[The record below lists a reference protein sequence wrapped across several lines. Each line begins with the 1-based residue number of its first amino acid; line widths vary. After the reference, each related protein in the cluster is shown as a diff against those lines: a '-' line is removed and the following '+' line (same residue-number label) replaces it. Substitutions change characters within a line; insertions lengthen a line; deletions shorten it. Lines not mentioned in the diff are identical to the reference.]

1 MHRRENNT
9 ALRFLTE
16 EEGKKIRKVIEANW
30 SLHLPESD
38 LAINTGLR
46 KGSQY
51 SLTRDM
57 VDFRSRM
64 LNVPRTKNEEPIN
77 VPLNNAAV
85 AALRVA
91 HSRGEGKGRV
101 FQSAKTGAPLENGRH
116 WFDDA
121 VAEGHIKNFRWHD
134 LRHTYARRLR
144 MKGAP
149 LEDVADLL
157 GHKSLWMTRRVRAFG
172 SQQADTSPKD
182 ASTDGS
188 QVVVQ

>member
-1 MHRRENNT
+1 MHCRENNT

-77 VPLNNAAV
+77 VPLNDAAV
-85 AALRVA
+85 AALGVA
-91 HSRGEGKGRV
+91 HSRGEGRGRV

-157 GHKSLWMTRRVRAFG
+157 RHKSLWMTRR
-172 SQQADTSPKD
+172 
-182 ASTDGS
+182 
-188 QVVVQ
+188 